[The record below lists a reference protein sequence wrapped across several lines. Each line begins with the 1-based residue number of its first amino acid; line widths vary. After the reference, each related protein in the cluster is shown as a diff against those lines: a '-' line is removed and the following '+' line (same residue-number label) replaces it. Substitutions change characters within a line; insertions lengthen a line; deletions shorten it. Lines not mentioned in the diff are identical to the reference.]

1 MRHIFSNGP
10 CLKHFS
16 HTFVNADI
24 INIVITDIKV
34 DSLGVGQLELKKIL
48 IIKFNNIA
56 CNIKLVNAVL
66 PTFSAGFNYCRTIW
80 RWYPVRGLVY
90 GDEAK
95 VSWMNLKK
103 QMLTCCLK

>member
-24 INIVITDIKV
+24 INIVITDIKI
-34 DSLGVGQLELKKIL
+34 DLLGVGQLELKKIL
-48 IIKFNNIA
+48 IIKFNNIT

-66 PTFSAGFNYCRTIW
+66 PTFLAGFNHCRTI
-80 RWYPVRGLVY
+80 
-90 GDEAK
+90 
-95 VSWMNLKK
+95 
-103 QMLTCCLK
+103 

>member
-1 MRHIFSNGP
+1 MFHISSNGP
-10 CLKHFS
+10 CLKHFN
-16 HTFVNADI
+16 HTFVNTDI

>member
-10 CLKHFS
+10 CLKYFN
-16 HTFVNADI
+16 HTFVNTDI
-24 INIVITDIKV
+24 INIVITDIKI
-34 DSLGVGQLELKKIL
+34 DWLGVGQLELKNIL

>member
-10 CLKHFS
+10 CLKYFN
-16 HTFVNADI
+16 HTFVNTDI
-24 INIVITDIKV
+24 INIVITDIKI
-34 DSLGVGQLELKKIL
+34 DWLGVGQLELKNIL

-103 QMLTCCLK
+103 QVLTCCLK

>member
-1 MRHIFSNGP
+1 MFHISSNGP
-10 CLKHFS
+10 FLKHFN
-16 HTFVNADI
+16 HTFVNTDI

-66 PTFSAGFNYCRTIW
+66 QTFSAGFNYCRTI
-80 RWYPVRGLVY
+80 
-90 GDEAK
+90 
-95 VSWMNLKK
+95 
-103 QMLTCCLK
+103 

>member
-10 CLKHFS
+10 CVKYFN
-16 HTFVNADI
+16 HTFVNTDI
-24 INIVITDIKV
+24 INIVITDIKI
-34 DSLGVGQLELKKIL
+34 DWLGVGQLELKNIL
-48 IIKFNNIA
+48 IIKFNNTI

-66 PTFSAGFNYCRTIW
+66 PTFLAGFNHCRTIW
-80 RWYPVRGLVY
+80 RWYSVRGLVY

-103 QMLTCCLK
+103 QVLTFCLK